1 MKTKYLI
8 SSYGADIAVGLLDPE
23 SAEEDINLSHN
34 LFNTHVSYNYYNG
47 VLNFNILSKF
57 YRFLINKYYLMY
69 WDPNKPFSTILK
81 KAANKARSV
90 INTEVQYR
98 NFMPEIYQRERTYNV
113 YTISTQKQKANYT
126 MNK

>member
-8 SSYGADIAVGLLDPE
+8 SSYGADLAVALLDPE
-23 SAEEDINLSHN
+23 SAQEDINLSHN

-47 VLNFNILSKF
+47 VLNFNLLSKF

-69 WDPNKPFSTILK
+69 WEPNKSFSTILK
-81 KAANKARSV
+81 KAANKARGV
-90 INTEVQYR
+90 INTEVEYR

-113 YTISTQKQKANYT
+113 YTVSTQNQKANHT
-126 MNK
+126 NNK

>member
-8 SSYGADIAVGLLDPE
+8 SSYGTDLAVGLLDPE

-34 LFNTHVSYNYYNG
+34 LFNTNVSYNYYNG
-47 VLNFNILSKF
+47 VLNFNTLPKF
-57 YRFLINKYYLMY
+57 YRFIINKYYLMY
-69 WDPNKPFSTILK
+69 WAPNKSFSTILK

-90 INTEVQYR
+90 INSEVKYR
-98 NFMPEIYQRERTYNV
+98 NFMPEIYQRERTYNI
-113 YTISTQKQKANYT
+113 YTVSTQKQKANYT